1 MTLLWRCLR
10 HPRMFL
16 YAVDARQVVRHEVER
31 RAWTGL
37 LVLALA
43 GTLLYGLSMG
53 RAAALLGAASA
64 AWALF
69 GAALLSL
76 SGRSAATC
84 AHACL
89 VSMVYGVGVLA
100 AGAGLNLL
108 LRPGLLQN
116 VACVAVS
123 NALMAGALAAQMAVV
138 GVSAWKT
145 FAAWTVVLDGAGLA
159 LFWLLGG
166 LA

>member
-1 MTLLWRCLR
+1 MRLVWRCLR
-10 HPRMFL
+10 HPRMFV
-16 YAVDARQVVRHEVER
+16 YAVDAREAVRREVER
-31 RAWTGL
+31 RAWTAL
-37 LVLALA
+37 LVMALA
-43 GTLLYGLSMG
+43 GTLLYGASVG

-69 GAALLSL
+69 GAALLPL

-89 VSMVYGVGVLA
+89 VAMVYGVGVLS

-116 VACVAVS
+116 LACVALS
-123 NALMAGALAAQMAVV
+123 NMLMAGTLARQMAVV

-145 FAAWTVVLDGAGLA
+145 LAAWAVVLDGAGVG

-166 LA
+166 FA